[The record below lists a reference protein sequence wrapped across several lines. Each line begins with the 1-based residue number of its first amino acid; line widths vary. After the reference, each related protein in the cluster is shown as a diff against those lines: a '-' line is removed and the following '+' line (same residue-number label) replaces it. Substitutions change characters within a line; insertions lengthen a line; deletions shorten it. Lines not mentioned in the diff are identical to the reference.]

1 MPNCTADAM
10 ARIAYTSINLSKM
23 MLMLNTIRLFLLPL
37 LAITLLAQADSHH
50 TYTSYAE
57 RSEAQIFAADMA
69 QKHGGTT
76 DEWLS
81 LLSKAHFQPKI
92 VTLVMPSETTGKK
105 NWLAY
110 AQRFINPHR
119 IHAGVAFWSQ
129 HASTLERAEQLYG
142 IPAEIIVSIIG
153 IETLYGKKMGE
164 FNVLNSLAT
173 LAFDYPNTPNRNIR
187 TALFKQ
193 ELEYFLIWSKNNNIP
208 VNKIKGSYTGA
219 IGIPQF
225 LPSSINKYAV
235 NFDNGEKIDLRNSPV
250 DAIGSIANFLKLN
263 GWESNRPVIWKIA
276 DTTTSLAAAKN
287 FADGLPK
294 PRFPL
299 QQLRDAELVVNET
312 IDLKKEKNTMLLVAD
327 FPIPDQT
334 TQYLL
339 GLQNFY
345 ALTRYNQSFFYARA
359 VYELAQ
365 AIRAEKNKQ
374 DHANQASNANE

>member
-1 MPNCTADAM
+1 M
-10 ARIAYTSINLSKM
+10 ARIAYTSINFSEI

-37 LAITLLAQADSHH
+37 LAITLLAQADSHP
-50 TYTSYAE
+50 TYRSYAE
-57 RSEAQIFAADMA
+57 RPEAQIFATDIA
-69 QKHGGTT
+69 QKYGGTAE
-76 DEWLS
+76 EWLS
-81 LLSKAHFQPKI
+81 LLNEAHFQPKI
-92 VTLVMPSETTGKK
+92 VALVMPSEPTGKK
-105 NWLAY
+105 NWLTY
-110 AQRFINPHR
+110 SQRFINSYR
-119 IHAGVAFWSQ
+119 IHAGAEFWSQ
-129 HASTLERAEQLYG
+129 HADTLERAEQLYG

-173 LAFDYPNTPNRNIR
+173 LAFDYPDTPNRNIR

-193 ELEYFLIWSKNNNIP
+193 ELEYFLVWSKNNKIP
-208 VNKIKGSYTGA
+208 ANKIKGSYTGA

-235 NFDNGEKIDLRNSPV
+235 NFDNGEKIDLRNSPI

-276 DTTTSLAAAKN
+276 DTAASLAAARN

-299 QQLRDAELVVNET
+299 QQLVDAELVVDEA
-312 IDLKKEKNTMLLVAD
+312 IDLKKEKNTMVLVAD
-327 FPIPDQT
+327 FPIPDQA

-365 AIRAEKNKQ
+365 AIRAERNEQDRAKQ
-374 DHANQASNANE
+374 VSSANE